1 MNNEMSRAMD
11 KDLRAAVACLE
22 MEISDSVMEDL
33 LAAIA
38 AGIQEES
45 DDSAASLLLLAMDS
59 VVRYVDSLRVRSN
72 PAAFILIEELWQA
85 YERILTGKQ
94 SERERQEFA
103 LGKMKKVL
111 DWQHRCLVDGVGE
124 QSVNK
129 VAANNL
135 PPGVAALVQQ
145 EIAETGS
152 LFQQELAGLKQ
163 VAGAVFAANF
173 RRADLEQHVSSA
185 IVDQFSSLQVIMDQE
200 ISKLRQELQLDSGQV
215 LD

>member
-1 MNNEMSRAMD
+1 MSRAID

-38 AGIQEES
+38 TSIQEES
-45 DDSAASLLLLAMDS
+45 DDSAVSLLLLAMDS

-85 YERILTGKQ
+85 YERIFTGKQ
-94 SERERQEFA
+94 GERERQEFA

-111 DWQHRCLVDGVGE
+111 DWQHQCLVDGTDE
-124 QSVNK
+124 QPSNTITDNK
-129 VAANNL
+129 L
-135 PPGVAALVQQ
+135 PPAVAELVQQ

-152 LFQQELAGLKQ
+152 LVQQELAALKQ
-163 VAGAVFAANF
+163 EAEAFSAANC
-173 RRADLEQHVSSA
+173 RRAEQKQYVSFA
-185 IVDQFSSLQVIMDQE
+185 IVEQMSSLQGIMDQE
-200 ISKLRQELQLDSGQV
+200 ISKLRQELQLGSEQA
-215 LD
+215 